1 MTWFFAAFLS
11 VICWGIIGIIDS
23 YLLRKFSKNIFVLS
37 WNQAIWSVFFLSL
50 IAAFV
55 GLDLLKTSWLPWL
68 LLGGFFAYIGDLSYW
83 SFLRRVEASVVN
95 TAWVF
100 HSLLIS
106 LLGWMVFG
114 EAFYASHI
122 FGIVLVIVGVLLLLL
137 WGKCQH
143 LTVKSLGFAWCVAIA
158 YVPFYLVQKISMDA
172 GTSVLIATFWTLFGR
187 ECLGLVFPLLVPKL
201 RSDVLNFPFV
211 KNRAFLFANS
221 GVIALFFLAVSLN
234 TFAIAHGPMTLVPVV
249 WNLQPFVTLMLG
261 WCVMRTLPKFVFT
274 EDFSTTSML
283 IKVVSYSLT
292 FLGLAS
298 IALHG

>member
-1 MTWFFAAFLS
+1 MTWFVAAFLS
-11 VICWGIIGIIDS
+11 VICWGIIGILDS

-37 WNQAIWSVFFLSL
+37 WNQSIWSVFFLTL
-50 IAAFV
+50 IAAIF
-55 GLDLLKTSWLPWL
+55 GTDALRTSWLPWL
-68 LLGGFFAYIGDLSYW
+68 VLGGFFGYIGDLSYW

-106 LLGWMVFG
+106 LLGWTVFG
-114 EAFYASHI
+114 ETFYASHI
-122 FGIVLVIVGVLLLLL
+122 LGVALVITGVLLLLL

-172 GTSVLIATFWTLFGR
+172 GTSVLIATFWTLLGR
-187 ECLGLVFPLLVPKL
+187 ECLALIFPLLVPQL
-201 RSDVLNFPFV
+201 RRDVINSPLTKTLGFILVNF
-211 KNRAFLFANS
+211 
-221 GVIALFFLAVSLN
+221 GVIFLFFLAIFLN
-234 TFAIAHGPMTLVPVV
+234 TFSIAHGPMTLVPVV

-261 WCVMRTLPKFVFT
+261 WCVMRTLPTLVFT